1 MGFKYV
7 TLKDITSV
15 TRKQWADRIQNFK
28 VFGLLR
34 DC

>member
-1 MGFKYV
+1 MEFTYV
-7 TLKDITSV
+7 MLKDIVSV
-15 TRKQWADRIQNFK
+15 IQNQWEDRIQNFK